1 MLKSGQMLRFAG
13 PNYSYTIKL
22 NYYTLSAERKLHP
35 ATLAIRT
42 QTTRTN
48 QMEHSTPLF
57 LTSSFVFETA
67 ETMRAAFA
75 NEIEGNIYSRYSNP
89 TVDEFA
95 HKIAVL
101 EKCEAGFA
109 VASGMAAVFNSFM
122 ALLRTGDHLLCC
134 RSMFGG
140 TNTVVTNFLV
150 RFGIEYT
157 LVDVGDIDEWEK
169 HIRPNTKMLYLET
182 PTNPQLELIDLE
194 KAGKLA
200 KKHQLIFNVDNCF
213 ATPFLQTPAD
223 FGADLVI
230 HSATKWIDGQGRTL
244 GGVVAGRKDLIHEIY
259 LFCRNSGPALSP
271 FNAWVLTKSLE
282 TLDLRIHKHAENAL
296 KVAAALEKNAGIEW
310 VKYPFL
316 PSHPQYEIAKK
327 QMTAGG
333 GIVCFEIK
341 GGVEAGRRFMDALE
355 ILSLT
360 PNLGDTR
367 SIASHP
373 ASTTHSK
380 LSPEDRAK
388 TGITP
393 GLIRISVGLEHP
405 DDIIYDIEQALLASN
420 QQPG

>member
-1 MLKSGQMLRFAG
+1 MSKAHQ
-13 PNYSYTIKL
+13 
-22 NYYTLSAERKLHP
+22 LHP
-35 ATLAIRT
+35 STLAIRT
-42 QTTRTN
+42 QTERTY

-57 LTSSFVFETA
+57 LTSSFTFENA
-67 ETMRAAFA
+67 EAMRAAFA
-75 NEIEGNIYSRYSNP
+75 DESDDNIYSRYSNP

-95 HKIAVL
+95 HKIALL

-122 ALLRTGDHLLCC
+122 ALLKAGDHLLCC

-140 TNTVVTNFLV
+140 TNTVVTKFLG

-157 LVDVGDIDEWEK
+157 LVDAADIDNWEAAVK
-169 HIRPNTKMLYLET
+169 PNTKMLYLET

-194 KAGKLA
+194 KAGRLA
-200 KKHQLIFNVDNCF
+200 KKHNLIFNVDNCF

-223 FGADLVI
+223 FGADLII
-230 HSATKWIDGQGRTL
+230 HSATKWIDGQGRVL
-244 GGVVAGRKDLIHEIY
+244 GGVIAGRKELINEVY
-259 LFCRNSGPALSP
+259 LFCRNSGPTLSA

-282 TLDLRIHKHAENAL
+282 TLDVRITRHSANAL
-296 KVAAALEKNAGIEW
+296 KVAAALEKNANLEW

-327 QMTAGG
+327 QMSAGG

-341 GGVEAGRRFMDALE
+341 GGVEAGRKFMDALQL
-355 ILSLT
+355 LSLT
-360 PNLGDTR
+360 PNLGDSR

-380 LSPEDRAK
+380 LSEEERSK
-388 TGITP
+388 VGITP
-393 GLIRISVGLEHP
+393 GLIRISVGLEHA
-405 DDIIYDIEQALLASN
+405 DDVIYDIEQALNSIH
-420 QQPG
+420 